1 METISNKLDRCRAKL
16 YTVPRELANLQFAL
30 TNDAELAEA

>member
-1 METISNKLDRCRAKL
+1 METISVKLGRCRAKL
-16 YTVPRELANLQFAL
+16 CTVPRELANLQFAL